1 MAQDTLTQYIGRLR
15 AVRLLEAGEER
26 DLSRRVREGDG
37 QARRKLIES
46 NLRLVI
52 SIAKKYRGRG
62 LAFEDLIQEGNAG
75 LIRAVEKFDPE
86 MGNRFS
92 TYATWWI
99 RQAITRALADHAR
112 TVRLPAHVVDAVFRL
127 RRTEGIL
134 SIELGRDATEDEL
147 AARLDIETG
156 EVRRLRE
163 VSQPIASTNARLGD
177 SDEGAEM
184 GDLFQDER
192 SDEDYARIEVGAWEG
207 TLTEAVRSLPER
219 EARVLAMRHG
229 LEGGGVRTLREVS
242 EVLGIS
248 QERARQVE
256 IKALRTIRTGR
267 HAGTLRRALSE
278 AVKPRLFVRCE
289 RKDYLWQGFL
299 VPILSAYRWATF
311 PPLVHFTRDVG
322 PGGRCPIRRSRFL
335 FSSIPAPSPLLSV
348 KRR

>member
-15 AVRLLEAGEER
+15 DVRLLGAAEER
-26 DLSRRVREGDG
+26 DLSRHVREGDE
-37 QARRKLIES
+37 QARRRLIES

-99 RQAITRALADHAR
+99 RQAVTRALADHAR

-127 RRTEGIL
+127 RRAEGIL
-134 SIELGRDATEDEL
+134 SIEFGRDATEEEL
-147 AARLDIETG
+147 AARLGIETC

-163 VSQPIASTNARLGD
+163 VSQPIASTNSRLGSD
-177 SDEGAEM
+177 GDEGAEM
-184 GDLFQDER
+184 GDLLQDER
-192 SDEDYARIEVGAWEG
+192 SDEDYARIEVGTWER
-207 TLTEAVRSLPER
+207 TLAEAVRSLPER

-229 LEGGGVRTLREVS
+229 LEGGRIRTLREVS

-267 HAGTLRRALSE
+267 HASTLRRALSE
-278 AVKPRLFVRCE
+278 A
-289 RKDYLWQGFL
+289 G
-299 VPILSAYRWATF
+299 
-311 PPLVHFTRDVG
+311 
-322 PGGRCPIRRSRFL
+322 
-335 FSSIPAPSPLLSV
+335 
-348 KRR
+348 